1 MKKTA
6 IFILLITFLIGCQQE
21 NFLAQQIE
29 KRDTQQD
36 YKEEPESFVQVEEED
51 KEQAEQGKE
60 EEDKGNGEKQE
71 NEQIDENKDDSL
83 TVIDNP
89 DSVSL
94 VVNKQRKLP
103 DGFEPD
109 DLVEANVPYHA
120 AEGDPKRL
128 IRKVAAD
135 ALEDLFAAA
144 KEDDLDLVA
153 VSGYRSYDRQKQI
166 YENNVATKGQDHAD
180 KFSAKPGT
188 SEHQTGLAMD
198 VASAAL
204 VAVLEQSF
212 IETEEGQW
220 LEDHAHEHGF
230 IIRYPEGKED
240 ITGYSY
246 EPWHLRYVGKET
258 ATEIYQAQVTLE
270 EFFGLY
276 P

>member
-1 MKKTA
+1 MLTV
-6 IFILLITFLIGCQQE
+6 FLIGCQQE
-21 NFLAQQIE
+21 NYLAQQSD
-29 KRDTQQD
+29 KRNAQQD
-36 YKEEPESFVQVEEED
+36 YKEEPVTFVQENEEE
-51 KEQAEQGKE
+51 EEKE
-60 EEDKGNGEKQE
+60 EEQEEKQQEKEQE
-71 NEQIDENKDDSL
+71 NEQTNENTDDSL
-83 TVIDNP
+83 TVID
-89 DSVSL
+89 DSESVSL

-109 DLVEANVPYHA
+109 DLEEANVPYHA

-128 IRKVAAD
+128 LQKVAAD
-135 ALEDLFAAA
+135 ALEGLFADA
-144 KEDDLDLVA
+144 KEDGLELVA

-166 YENNVATKGQDHAD
+166 YENNVATNGQQHAD

-212 IETEEGQW
+212 IETNEGQW

-230 IIRYPEGKED
+230 IIRYPEGKEE

-246 EPWHLRYVGKET
+246 EPWHLRYVGKEI
-258 ATEIYQAQVTLE
+258 ATEIYQAQITLE
-270 EFFGLY
+270 EYFGLY

>member
-1 MKKTA
+1 MKKAA

-51 KEQAEQGKE
+51 KEQAEQVNE
-60 EEDKGNGEKQE
+60 EEQE
-71 NEQIDENKDDSL
+71 NEQTEEKKDDTL
-83 TVIDNP
+83 TVVDNP

-103 DGFEPD
+103 DGYEPD
-109 DLVEANVPYHA
+109 DLVEANVPYYA

-128 IRKVAAD
+128 IRQVAAG

-144 KEDDLDLVA
+144 KEDGLELVA

-166 YENNVATKGQDHAD
+166 YENNVETKGQDHAD

-230 IIRYPEGKED
+230 IIRYPEGKEA

>member
-1 MKKTA
+1 MKKTV
-6 IFILLITFLIGCQQE
+6 IFIMLTAFLIGCQQE
-21 NFLAQQIE
+21 DYLANQLE
-29 KRDTQQD
+29 KRNVQHD
-36 YKEEPESFVQVEEED
+36 YKKEPEAFVPADDTEETE
-51 KEQAEQGKE
+51 EKE
-60 EEDKGNGEKQE
+60 EENQNQE
-71 NEQIDENKDDSL
+71 ENQQTDENANDSL
-83 TVIDNP
+83 TVIDDPN
-89 DSVSL
+89 SVSL

-109 DLVEANVPYHA
+109 DLVEADVPYHA

-128 IRKVAAD
+128 LRKVAAD
-135 ALEDLFAAA
+135 ALDALFVAA

-166 YENNVATKGQDHAD
+166 YESNVATNGQAHAD

-212 IETEEGQW
+212 IETDEGQW

-246 EPWHLRYVGKET
+246 EPWHLRYVGKEI
-258 ATEIYQAQVTLE
+258 ATEIYQAQITLE
-270 EFFGLY
+270 EYFGLY